1 MDFSLTEEQT
11 MFRDLFRDF
20 AQKEV
25 AKVAKHTDE
34 TEEPPAALL
43 KKAAA
48 QGFLAATV
56 PENLGGAALDL
67 LSYSL
72 LLEEIARECMSTAVT
87 LAVHNSL
94 VNATIVKY
102 GSDEQKEKWLPILA
116 ENLGGF
122 AATEPDAGSDTARM
136 ATRARPSG
144 PPAQSAGHGQR
155 QGDGYLLSGV
165 KTWVSNA
172 GQAKALLVLAQTD
185 GGPAIF
191 IVDPAAPGVKIGLRE
206 PTTGLRGV
214 AINTVYFDF
223 VELAE
228 ADRIGA
234 EGDGLI
240 IAQAANTNLQ
250 LALAAA
256 ALGLAEGA
264 VALGRSFAIDR
275 KQFGVSI
282 ATKQG
287 LGNYFAD
294 CEVEQEALRHLLEYA
309 AWLASEGKDD
319 AQAALKAKLFGA
331 KIARTAANLMLQVH
345 GGYGFSDEYAIS
357 RLYRDAKAL
366 DFLGGTPQIGRVVIA
381 QQVFADS
388 GLAIKP

>member
-1 MDFSLTEEQT
+1 
-11 MFRDLFRDF
+11 
-20 AQKEV
+20 
-25 AKVAKHTDE
+25 
-34 TEEPPAALL
+34 
-43 KKAAA
+43 
-48 QGFLAATV
+48 
-56 PENLGGAALDL
+56 
-67 LSYSL
+67 
-72 LLEEIARECMSTAVT
+72 
-87 LAVHNSL
+87 
-94 VNATIVKY
+94 VKY
-102 GSDEQKEKWLPILA
+102 GSDEQKEKWLPVLA

-122 AATEPDAGSDTARM
+122 AATEPDAGSDQSRL
-136 ATRARPSG
+136 ATRAKRS
-144 PPAQSAGHGQR
+144 
-155 QGDGYLLSGV
+155 GDGYLLSGV
-165 KTWVSNA
+165 KTWVGNA
-172 GQAKALLVLAQTD
+172 GLAKALLVLAQAD

-191 IVDPAAPGVKIGLRE
+191 SVDPAAPGVKIGLRE

-228 ADRIGA
+228 ADRVGN
-234 EGDGLI
+234 EGEGLI
-240 IAQAANTNLQ
+240 IAQAANAQLQ

-275 KQFGVSI
+275 KQFGVAI

-294 CEVEQEALRHLLEYA
+294 CEIEQEALRHLIEYA
-309 AWLASEGKDD
+309 AWLASEGKDF
-319 AQAALKAKLFGA
+319 AAAALKAKMFGA

-357 RLYRDAKAL
+357 RLYRDAKSL

>member
-1 MDFSLTEEQT
+1 MEAIMDFSLTEEQI

-25 AKVAKHTDE
+25 AKVSKHTDE
-34 TEEPPAALL
+34 MEEPPMALL

-56 PENLGGAALDL
+56 PEDLGGAALDL

-94 VNATIVKY
+94 VNATLVKY
-102 GSDEQKEKWLPILA
+102 GSDGQKDKWLPILA

-122 AATEPDAGSDTARM
+122 AATEPDAGSDTSRIT
-136 ATRARPSG
+136 TRAKRSG
-144 PPAQSAGHGQR
+144 NAYS
-155 QGDGYLLSGV
+155 LSGV

-191 IVDPAAPGVKIGLRE
+191 IVDPAAPGVKIGRRE

-228 ADRIGA
+228 ADRVGN
-234 EGDGLI
+234 EGEGLI
-240 IAQAANTNLQ
+240 IAQAANTQLQ

-256 ALGLAEGA
+256 S
-264 VALGRSFAIDR
+264 RSTA
-275 KQFGVSI
+275 SS
-282 ATKQG
+282 
-287 LGNYFAD
+287 
-294 CEVEQEALRHLLEYA
+294 
-309 AWLASEGKDD
+309 LASVSRPNKGWATTSPIVRSSK
-319 AQAALKAKLFGA
+319 
-331 KIARTAANLMLQVH
+331 RRC
-345 GGYGFSDEYAIS
+345 AI
-357 RLYRDAKAL
+357 
-366 DFLGGTPQIGRVVIA
+366 
-381 QQVFADS
+381 
-388 GLAIKP
+388 